1 MSKTEKK
8 GGFIKQ
14 AAILAAAGLLVRV
27 LGFLYRLPLTDMIGD
42 EGNGIYSAGFYL
54 YNMFLIMSSAG
65 LPVAI
70 SRMVAEKLALGEYT
84 NAKKVFHVSMAA
96 ASALGFICMLV
107 MLVFSKQFCTLIKS
121 ERSFYCILTLAPTVF
136 IVSVMAV
143 YRGYFQGF
151 GTTFPTAMS
160 QLVEQVFNAIFS
172 VFMAWYFMKTMT
184 GDLIAWGAAG
194 GTMGTGIGAFMGLV
208 TLAAIFFA
216 TKGTRKRYFA
226 DDKKDYHIEEGK
238 TILKRLLKIAIPVIT
253 GTAIFSM
260 TNLIDMAMVKDR
272 LAAIGTYTDKEMDA
286 LYGLLTGKYVT
297 LTTLPVAI
305 STAIATA
312 IIPSIASSLALKQ
325 HDAVQ
330 SKVDTTLR
338 LTMMISIP
346 AAVGLGVLGNQIL
359 MMLFPNHPEGGSLLR
374 IGALSVIFLAL
385 SQISTGVLQGLG
397 KVNAPAFNALW
408 GSLAKIPVNYFLIA
422 IPQINVAGAVISTT
436 VCYMIASLLNFRALV
451 KATGVSPD
459 YVGMLIKPT
468 AASIIMGA
476 ACIASYKLVYAAV
489 PKNTVATLC
498 AVFFAMIGYMIG
510 MIAVKGFV
518 REDLAS
524 VPMGGKLIK
533 FLEKINRI

>member
-1 MSKTEKK
+1 MAKTERK

-70 SRMVAEKLALGEYT
+70 SRMVAEKLALGEYK
-84 NAKKVFHVSMAA
+84 NAKKIFRVSMTT
-96 ASALGFICMLV
+96 ASVLGFVCMLI
-107 MLVFSKQFCTLIKS
+107 MLLLSKQFCMLIKS
-121 ERSFYCILTLAPTVF
+121 ERSLYCIITLAPTVF

-151 GTTFPTAMS
+151 GTTFPTAVS
-160 QLVEQVFNAIFS
+160 QLIEQVFNAIFS
-172 VFMAWYFMKTMT
+172 VFMAWYFMKYMT

-194 GTMGTGIGAFMGLV
+194 GTMGTGIGAFMGLL
-208 TLAAIFFA
+208 TLIAIFL
-216 TKGTRKRYFA
+216 TTRGERKRFFA
-226 DDKKDYHIEEGK
+226 DDKNDYAIENRAV
-238 TILKRLLKIAIPVIT
+238 ILKRLLKIAVPVIT

-312 IIPSIASSLALKQ
+312 VIPSIASSIALKQ
-325 HDAVQ
+325 HDTVQ

-451 KATGVSPD
+451 KATGVNPD

-476 ACIASYKLVYAAV
+476 ACVASYKLVYMAI

-498 AVFFAMIGYMIG
+498 AVFFAMLGYMLG

-518 REDLAS
+518 REDLAN
-524 VPMGGKLIK
+524 VPMGGKLIR